1 MPLGQSCHPPQATS
15 PPPGRVSPLKRGP
28 IRQGCVPSM
37 PASPHRA
44 VAGCRPTPHP
54 QATEAYSQGR
64 QSGCPRLRREGKR
77 PPHLSEDRLFQ
88 QDKGGRARQEERGLE
103 GPHGREMDAGGLQG
117 QVGQVGPC
125 RAMAGTSG
133 GPRSLLIYHALPHG
147 QGGSWAPL
155 GSTPSHL
162 WAGEEALR

>member
-1 MPLGQSCHPPQATS
+1 MPLGQSCHLPQATS
-15 PPPGRVSPLKRGP
+15 SPPGGVSPLKRGP

-37 PASPHRA
+37 PASPYRA

-54 QATEAYSQGR
+54 QAMEACSQGR

-88 QDKGGRARQEERGLE
+88 QDEAGRARQEERGLE
-103 GPHGREMDAGGLQG
+103 GPHGRGMDAGGLQG
-117 QVGQVGPC
+117 HVGQVGPC

-133 GPRSLLIYHALPHG
+133 GPRSLLTYHALPHG
-147 QGGSWAPL
+147 QGRSWASL